1 MCDRDCVVLCC
12 VFCLCVWFF
21 VVVFLL
27 LFVFVMCLV
36 CTMLPLSLDFPFL
49 IALRFPLAF
58 IYPIPSRF
66 LYRYVY
72 IVERF
77 SVLNMHELFAAVC
90 KVTTNQFNNF
100 YNWIYNNIFKNRVQH
115 IVISSY
121 STLVVPWSSWQIAN
135 NNRLILSK
143 PISATAIITIAE
155 SIHYIRVDISKSYIH
170 LQLWGVYIYIYVCV
184 LLSFYTI
191 WRCFCIVNDSSSC
204 LYRKLILRPNWWRS
218 NIINMYFTKN

>member
-1 MCDRDCVVLCC
+1 MCDKDCVVLCC
-12 VFCLCVWFF
+12 VLFF
-21 VVVFLL
+21 VCVFVFFLFFLL

-77 SVLNMHELFAAVC
+77 SVLNMHEIFAAVC

-100 YNWIYNNIFKNRVQH
+100 YNWIYNNIFKNWVQH

-121 STLVVPWSSWQIAN
+121 STLVMPWSSWQIAN

-143 PISATAIITIAE
+143 PISATAIITMRFKSIAE
-155 SIHYIRVDISKSYIH
+155 SIHCIRVDISKPYIH
-170 LQLWGVYIYIYVCV
+170 LQLWGVYIYMCVCV
-184 LLSFYTI
+184 TI
-191 WRCFCIVNDSSSC
+191 C
-204 LYRKLILRPNWWRS
+204 LHNLTVFLYC
-218 NIINMYFTKN
+218 

>member
-1 MCDRDCVVLCC
+1 MKCLYQAKEVSCFAYVIRTVLCC
-12 VFCLCVWFF
+12 VVFCFLF
-21 VVVFLL
+21 VCLVFLGGFFLL
-27 LFVFVMCLV
+27 LFVFVLCLV

-66 LYRYVY
+66 LHRYLY

-77 SVLNMHELFAAVC
+77 SVLNMHEIFAAVC

-100 YNWIYNNIFKNRVQH
+100 YNWIYNNLFKNWVQH

-143 PISATAIITIAE
+143 PISATAIITMRFKSIAE
-155 SIHYIRVDISKSYIH
+155 SIHYIRVDISKPYTSIH
-170 LQLWGVYIYIYVCV
+170 LQLWGVYIYV
-184 LLSFYTI
+184 TI
-191 WRCFCIVNDSSSC
+191 C
-204 LYRKLILRPNWWRS
+204 LHNLTVFLYC
-218 NIINMYFTKN
+218 

>member
-58 IYPIPSRF
+58 IYHIPSRF

-121 STLVVPWSSWQIAN
+121 STLVVP
-135 NNRLILSK
+135 
-143 PISATAIITIAE
+143 
-155 SIHYIRVDISKSYIH
+155 
-170 LQLWGVYIYIYVCV
+170 
-184 LLSFYTI
+184 
-191 WRCFCIVNDSSSC
+191 
-204 LYRKLILRPNWWRS
+204 
-218 NIINMYFTKN
+218 